1 MVPSQTYRLGN
12 QQNKTEVPN
21 MSICNIS
28 QLIFD
33 KDANKIHW
41 RKENIL
47 NKWCWETWIP
57 THRRMKLNPSITLKK
72 KLT

>member
-1 MVPSQTYRLGN
+1 MVSAQTYRLED

-21 MSICNIS
+21 ICNIS

-33 KDANKIHW
+33 KVANKIHW

-47 NKWCWETWIP
+47 NKWCWENWIP
-57 THRRMKLNPSITLKK
+57 AHRRMKLNYNFITLKK
-72 KLT
+72 L